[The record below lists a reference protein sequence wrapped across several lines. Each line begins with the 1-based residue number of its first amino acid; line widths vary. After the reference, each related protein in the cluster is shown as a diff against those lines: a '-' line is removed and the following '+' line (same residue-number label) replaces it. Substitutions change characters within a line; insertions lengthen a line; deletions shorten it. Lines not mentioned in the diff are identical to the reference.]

1 MGQVHLLSCSGQLKR
16 PMSKVFTLLREI
28 QEVVVVAK
36 LWPQTCNNKYLA
48 AKIPPPPNGK
58 IVTPWW
64 LGALIVEIEVHP
76 SPVLATFRSFDYF
89 FKPCFALEIYWC
101 SHNPGRNNS
110 ERKNFLVDNPASI
123 TIFKITKKLSK
134 LSIPAVSKPSAR
146 GNASNIV
153 FLGIFPP
160 DIVLVRRYIF
170 SFTILGEV
178 KISQIPHLCNIW
190 QHRPIQFQIIQFH
203 ASHPKW

>member
-1 MGQVHLLSCSGQLKR
+1 M
-16 PMSKVFTLLREI
+16 
-28 QEVVVVAK
+28 AK
-36 LWPQTCNNKYLA
+36 LWFSQPWDIAMDATRISQGASTKLCDKGETHVTFSIDKVTKA
-48 AKIPPPPNGK
+48 IKIFGDEK
-58 IVTPWW
+58 SVGWW
-64 LGALIVEIEVHP
+64 LVALIVEIEVHP

-160 DIVLVRRYIF
+160 DIIVLVRRYIF
-170 SFTILGEV
+170 SFTILGEI